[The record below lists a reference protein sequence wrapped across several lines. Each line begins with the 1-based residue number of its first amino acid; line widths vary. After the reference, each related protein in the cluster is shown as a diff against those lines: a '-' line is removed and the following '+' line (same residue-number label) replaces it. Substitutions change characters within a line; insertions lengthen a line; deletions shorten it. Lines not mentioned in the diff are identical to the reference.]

1 MLQSRNYAP
10 SPHLAPF
17 IGRHYVFSAAL
28 PTDFTMVDRLL
39 SETAFI
45 RILVT
50 GDWSAETEPGQW
62 ERPGDV
68 LFFGANVKPFKVRVR
83 GPFFIVGIALRPSGW
98 RALSHDPASAF
109 ADNMVRLSDV
119 WGKDAETR
127 LSAVTELSDS
137 TGDDK
142 AIIAI
147 CEDAI
152 MAEIKAPERVSP
164 AMQHLETVARLD
176 SATRVEDVAD
186 QLNISSRQ
194 LERLSTA
201 HFGHTPKTV
210 LRRSRFLDMAAA
222 MRGFVDQ
229 DETYLAALR
238 YFDQSHR
245 TREFKHFI
253 GMTPA
258 EFERTPTPLLDAG
271 IQLRQDRKQ
280 HKY

>member
-10 SPHLAPF
+10 SPHLAPYVA
-17 IGRHYVFSAAL
+17 RHYVFHAPL
-28 PTDFTMVDRLL
+28 PPDFTMVDRLL
-39 SETAFI
+39 AETAFV
-45 RILVT
+45 RILIT
-50 GDWSAETEPGQW
+50 GDWAAEITPGRW

-68 LFFGANVKPFKVRVR
+68 LFFGANARPFSVRVR

-98 RALSHDPASAF
+98 RALSDRPASDF
-109 ADNMVRLSDV
+109 ADRMVRVADV
-119 WGKDAETR
+119 WDEAAEARLATVAKLTDDA
-127 LSAVTELSDS
+127 
-137 TGDDK
+137 
-142 AIIAI
+142 AIVSI

-152 MAEIKAPERVSP
+152 TAQLKSPPRVNA
-164 AMQHLETVARLD
+164 AMQHLESVARLD
-176 SATRVEDVAD
+176 SATRVEGLAD
-186 QLNISSRQ
+186 QLGISSRQ

-210 LRRSRFLDMAAA
+210 MRRSRFLDMAAA
-222 MRGFVDQ
+222 MRGLGDP
-229 DETYLAALR
+229 DESYLAALR

-280 HKY
+280 HTY

>member
-10 SPHLAPF
+10 SSHLAPY
-17 IGRHYVFSAAL
+17 IARHYVFRAPL
-28 PTDFTMVDRLL
+28 PPDFTMIDRLL
-39 SETAFI
+39 AETAFI
-45 RILVT
+45 RILIT
-50 GDWSAETEPGQW
+50 GDWAAETAPGQW

-68 LFFGANVKPFKVRVR
+68 LFFGANARPFKVRVR

-98 RALSHDPASAF
+98 RALSGHPASDF
-109 ADNMVRLSDV
+109 ADRMVRLADV
-119 WGKDAETR
+119 WNEDAEAQLATVAK
-127 LSAVTELSDS
+127 LT
-137 TGDDK
+137 DDD
-142 AIIAI
+142 AIVSI
-147 CEDAI
+147 CEEAI
-152 MAEIKAPERVSP
+152 TAQLKMSASGRVNA

-176 SATRVEDVAD
+176 SATRVEDLAE
-186 QLNISSRQ
+186 QLGISSRQ

-210 LRRSRFLDMAAA
+210 MRRSRFLDMAAA
-222 MRGFVDQ
+222 MRGLGDPD
-229 DETYLAALR
+229 DEYLAALR

-271 IQLRQDRKQ
+271 IQLRQDRK
-280 HKY
+280 HHTY

>member
-1 MLQSRNYAP
+1 MLQSRSYAP
-10 SPHLAPF
+10 SPRLAPYVA
-17 IGRHYVFSAAL
+17 RHYVFRAAL
-28 PTDFTMVDRLL
+28 PPDFTMVDRLL
-39 SETAFI
+39 AETAFV
-45 RILVT
+45 RILIT
-50 GDWSAETEPGQW
+50 GDWAAETSEGAW

-68 LFFGANVKPFKVRVR
+68 LLFGANAKPFRVRVR

-98 RALSHDPASAF
+98 RALSDRPASDF
-109 ADNMVRLSDV
+109 ADRMVRLADV
-119 WGKDAETR
+119 WGEDAEAR
-127 LSAVTELSDS
+127 LAAVATL
-137 TGDDK
+137 TDDD
-142 AIIAI
+142 AIVSI

-152 MAEIKAPERVSP
+152 AARLTVPGRVNAAMER
-164 AMQHLETVARLD
+164 LETVARLD
-176 SATRVEDVAD
+176 SATRVEDLAD
-186 QLNISSRQ
+186 QLGISSRQ

-210 LRRSRFLDMAAA
+210 MRRSRFLDMAAA
-222 MRGFVDQ
+222 VRGLGDP
-229 DETYLAALR
+229 DESYLAALR

-280 HKY
+280 HRL